1 MTDCETGGLITCS
14 RVRSCTC
21 QQSGTRTCAQRL
33 GGAAR
38 ARRHK
43 RTFASA
49 EAQQRRGCRGN
60 LHPYDTCE
68 CERECTSATSGAEEL
83 MQGSNLFSR
92 K

>member
-1 MTDCETGGLITCS
+1 MQS
-14 RVRSCTC
+14 RPFLHLPAKWNTHLCATVR
-21 QQSGTRTCAQRL
+21 R
-33 GGAAR
+33 GAAR

-60 LHPYDTCE
+60 LHPYDICE
-68 CERECTSATSGAEEL
+68 CERECTSTTSGAEEL